1 MAIYQQHGFTI
12 PVVGDGTSTVVSI
25 DLYEYI
31 AALSIL
37 PKTPSAVV
45 IVQTQLPGATV
56 TGTLSGT
63 VVTVTYSIPIPNLS
77 GDTLT
82 ITLGF

>member
-1 MAIYQQHGFTI
+1 MALLQQHGFTI
-12 PVVGDGTSTVVSI
+12 PVVGDGVSTVVAI
-25 DLYEYI
+25 DLYDYI

-37 PKTPSAVV
+37 PKTPSTVA

-56 TGTLSGT
+56 SGILNGTT
-63 VVTVTYSIPIPNLS
+63 VTVTYSIPVPNLA

-82 ITLGF
+82 IVLGF

>member
-1 MAIYQQHGFTI
+1 MALVQQHGFPI
-12 PVVGDGTSTVVSI
+12 QVVGDGTSTVIAI

-31 AALSIL
+31 ASLSIL
-37 PKTPSAVV
+37 PKTPSICAL
-45 IVQTQLPGATV
+45 VQTQLPGATV
-56 TGTLSGT
+56 SGTLNGT
-63 VVTVTYSIPIPNLS
+63 VVTVTYSIPVPNLS